1 MGFIGKSGKYKDKG
15 GNMDRIRDYI
25 GDFFE
30 FMKKATTSVQTVD
43 CIRER
48 LDAAGFMELGM
59 NEPWTLNPSG
69 KYYLTPYPSMLVGFT
84 IGRGQFPAKGVKMV
98 AAHTDNPGFRIKPHP
113 EVNSEGMLTL
123 NVERYGGPILNTWFD
138 RPLSIAG
145 RIAVRSDEVLKP
157 KVIHLDFQRPLL
169 IIPNLAI
176 HMNRDVNKG
185 VEIKV
190 QKEMQPLLTQL
201 IEDEIKSDYL
211 LELIAEETGTH
222 REDIL
227 DMDLSVYCSEEGML
241 VGSRDEFISCP
252 RIDDLSMVYASMQAL
267 VESKHKEGINMVA
280 FMDNEEIGSTSRQ
293 GADSVMLSTIMER
306 ICMGTAGGEQR
317 SIHQAMDLFVISAD
331 CAHGLHPNYGE
342 KSDITNKPVMNKGM
356 AIKISCN
363 RSYASEV
370 ETIAA
375 FQQLCDIAGVKYQK
389 FVNHSDQPGG
399 TTLGPLLSKY
409 IPVNV
414 VDVGVPMLA
423 MHSAREL
430 MGKQDFLDSIEIFR
444 TFFQLDKG

>member
-1 MGFIGKSGKYKDKG
+1 
-15 GNMDRIRDYI
+15 MDHITDYIRD
-25 GDFFE
+25 FFT
-30 FMKKATTSVQTVD
+30 FMKKATTPVQTVD
-43 CIRER
+43 SIRER
-48 LDAAGFMELGM
+48 LEAEGFMELETNG
-59 NEPWTLNPSG
+59 PWTLNAPG
-69 KYYLTPYPSMLVGFT
+69 KYYLSPYPSMLAGFT
-84 IGRGQFPAKGVKMV
+84 IGSCQSPAKRLKMIAV
-98 AAHTDNPGFRIKPHP
+98 HTDNPGFRIKPNP

-145 RIAVRSDEVLKP
+145 RIAVRSDNVLKP
-157 KVIHLDFQRPLL
+157 EVIHLDFQRPLL

-176 HMNRDVNKG
+176 HMNREVNKG

-190 QKEMQPLLTQL
+190 QKEMQPLLTRL
-201 IEDEIKSDYL
+201 IEDEIRDAYL
-211 LELIAEETGTH
+211 LGLVAEEAGVD

-241 VGSRDEFISCP
+241 VGSREEFISCP
-252 RIDDLSMVYASMQAL
+252 RIDDLSMVYAAMEAL
-267 VESKHKEGINMVA
+267 VGSRHKDGINMVA
-280 FMDNEEIGSTSRQ
+280 FMDNEEIGSATRQ
-293 GADSVMLSTIMER
+293 GADSVMLSNILER
-306 ICMGTAGGEQR
+306 IRMGTLKEEQR
-317 SIHQAMDLFVISAD
+317 SIHEAADFFVISAD

-342 KSDITNKPVMNKGM
+342 KSDITNKPVMNSGI

-375 FQQLCDIAGVKYQK
+375 FQQLCDRAGVKYQK

-409 IPVNV
+409 VPVKV

-444 TFFQLDKG
+444 TFFQLEG

>member
-1 MGFIGKSGKYKDKG
+1 
-15 GNMDRIRDYI
+15 MDHIRDYI
-25 GDFFE
+25 SDFFG
-30 FMKKATTSVQTVD
+30 FIRKATTSVQTVD
-43 CIRER
+43 TIRER
-48 LDAAGFMELGM
+48 LDAEGFMELEM
-59 NEPWTLNPSG
+59 NEPWTLNASG

-84 IGRGQFPAKGVKMV
+84 IGSGQFPAKEVKMI
-98 AAHTDNPGFRIKPHP
+98 AAHTDNPGFRIKPDP
-113 EVNSEGMLTL
+113 EVNNEGMLTL

-157 KVIHLDFQRPLL
+157 KVIHLDLQRPIL

-176 HMNRDVNKG
+176 HMNREVNKG

-190 QKEMQPLLTQL
+190 QKEMQPLLTRL
-201 IEDEIKSDYL
+201 IGDEIKDNYL
-211 LELIAEETGTH
+211 LDMIAKEVGVD

-227 DMDLSVYCSEEGML
+227 DMDLNVYCIEEGML
-241 VGSRDEFISCP
+241 VGAREEFVSSP
-252 RIDDLSMVYASMQAL
+252 RIDDLSMVYAAMEAL
-267 VESKHKEGINMVA
+267 VGSKHKEGICMVA
-280 FMDNEEIGSTSRQ
+280 FMDNEEIGSMTRQ
-293 GADSVMLSTIMER
+293 GADSVMLSNILEKIR
-306 ICMGTAGGEQR
+306 MGTAGMEQR
-317 SIHQAMDLFVISAD
+317 SIHQAMDFFVISAD

-342 KSDITNKPVMNKGM
+342 KSDITNKPVMNKGI
-356 AIKISCN
+356 AIKSSCN

-375 FQQLCDIAGVKYQK
+375 FQQLCDKAHVKYQK
-389 FVNHSDQPGG
+389 FVNHSDQLGG

-409 IPVNV
+409 MPVHV

-430 MGKQDFLDSIEIFR
+430 MGRQDFLDSIEIFR
-444 TFFQLDKG
+444 TFFQLEE

>member
-1 MGFIGKSGKYKDKG
+1 
-15 GNMDRIRDYI
+15 MDNFRNHIS
-25 GDFFE
+25 DFFG
-30 FMKKATTSVQTVD
+30 FMKNATTAVQTVD
-43 CIRER
+43 TIRER
-48 LDAAGFMELGM
+48 LDAEGFMELNM
-59 NEPWTLNPSG
+59 NEPWKLNLSG

-84 IGRGQFPAKGVKMV
+84 IGSDQYLTKGVKII
-98 AAHTDNPGFRIKPHP
+98 AAHTDSPGFRIKPSP

-157 KVIHLDFQRPLL
+157 KVIHLDFQRPIL

-176 HMNRDVNKG
+176 HMNHEVNKG

-201 IEDEIKSDYL
+201 IEDEIKDNYL
-211 LELIAEETGTH
+211 LDLVAEKAGVA

-227 DMDLSVYCSEEGML
+227 DMDLNVYCSEEGML
-241 VGSRDEFISCP
+241 VGAKEEFISCP
-252 RIDDLSMVYASMQAL
+252 RIDDLSMVYAAMEAL
-267 VESKHKEGINMVA
+267 VGSKQKDGVNMVA
-280 FMDNEEIGSTSRQ
+280 FMDNEEIGSMTKQ
-293 GADSVMLSTIMER
+293 GADSVLLSTILER
-306 ICMGTAGGEQR
+306 IRMGTVGKAQQFPGQV
-317 SIHQAMDLFVISAD
+317 MDSFVISAD
-331 CAHGLHPNYGE
+331 GAHGLHPNYGE
-342 KSDITNKPVMNKGM
+342 KNDITNKPVMNKGI
-356 AIKISCN
+356 AIKISGN

-375 FQQLCDIAGVKYQK
+375 FQQLCDRAGLRYQK

-399 TTLGPLLSKY
+399 KTLGPLLSKY
-409 IPVNV
+409 VPVHV

-423 MHSAREL
+423 MHSTREL

-444 TFFQLDKG
+444 TFFQLEE

>member
-1 MGFIGKSGKYKDKG
+1 
-15 GNMDRIRDYI
+15 MDRNRDYI
-25 GDFFE
+25 SDFFG

-43 CIRER
+43 AIKER
-48 LDAAGFMELGM
+48 LEAAGFMELEM
-59 NEPWTLNPSG
+59 SEPWTLSASG
-69 KYYLTPYPSMLVGFT
+69 KYYITPYPSMLVACTVGSGP
-84 IGRGQFPAKGVKMV
+84 IPAKSVKMI
-98 AAHTDNPGFRIKPHP
+98 AAHTDSPGFRIKPDP

-157 KVIHLDFQRPLL
+157 KVIHLDLQRPIL

-201 IEDEIKSDYL
+201 LEDEIKDNYL
-211 LELIAEETGTH
+211 LELIAKEVGIDQ
-222 REDIL
+222 EDIL
-227 DMDLSVYCSEEGML
+227 DMDLNVYCSEEGML
-241 VGSRDEFISCP
+241 VGSKEEFVSCP
-252 RIDDLSMVYASMQAL
+252 RIDDLSMVYAAMEAL
-267 VESKHKEGINMVA
+267 LGSEHKDGINMVA
-280 FMDNEEIGSTSRQ
+280 FMDNEEIGSMTKQ
-293 GADSVMLSTIMER
+293 GADSVMLSNVMKR
-306 ICMGTAGGEQR
+306 IRMGTAGREQQY
-317 SIHQAMDLFVISAD
+317 IHQAMNFFVISAD
-331 CAHGLHPNYGE
+331 CAHGLHPNYTE
-342 KSDITNKPVMNKGM
+342 KSDITNKPVMNRGM
-356 AIKISCN
+356 AIKINCN

-370 ETIAA
+370 DTIAA
-375 FQQLCDIAGVKYQK
+375 FQQLCDKAGVKYQK

-409 IPVNV
+409 MPVHV

-444 TFFQLDKG
+444 TFFQLEE